1 MLWRHSGD
9 NARSDECRAT
19 LLVRSPGATRP
30 ALAHNVDGGLFLRE
44 LAGGS
49 HRLRLVAGYGL
60 RALFGDNSGRLGVG
74 EPVNAR
80 AARRGCRQGCS
91 ILLFGNLNHTA
102 ESITEA
108 PKSLDTGG

>member
-1 MLWRHSGD
+1 MLLRHAD
-9 NARSDECRAT
+9 DKARTYNCCET
-19 LLVRSPGATRP
+19 FLVRSSVDT
-30 ALAHNVDGGLFLRE
+30 LDGGLFLRE

-60 RALFGDNSGRLGVG
+60 RALFGNNSGRLGVG

-102 ESITEA
+102 ESSTEA